1 MKCKEDENCY
11 ASKPTSEPLVCLYLS
26 WPLLYWCLRFYWVF
40 FFSLSAPETSSGD
53 RHKERRDAKEPLA
66 KALKAASFKSEN
78 SAKIKMDHGTIGAL

>member
-1 MKCKEDENCY
+1 MD
-11 ASKPTSEPLVCLYLS
+11 TSEESKANLRLSPSYACTVLVVAS
-26 WPLLYWCLRFYWVF
+26 TLLVPTFLLGFL
-40 FFSLSAPETSSGD
+40 FSLSAPETSSGD